1 MTIRVLIAD
10 DHAVLRAGLRA
21 LIDAQPDMQVVGE
34 ATDGNEAITKTVA
47 ANPDVLLLD
56 LSMPEHSGL
65 HAMPLLR
72 QQSPGARVLVLSMH
86 EDLACLRAAFDSGA
100 AGYVLK
106 KVADTELLA
115 AIRVIAGGKKYV
127 CSCSREQLAME
138 SLGLECSGADAIT
151 RNSGSSLSRR
161 EREVLIMVAEGYTH
175 REIAER
181 LAVSAKSVESY
192 RARVQEKLGLQT
204 RVELHRYALAIGLLR
219 ADGLA
224 DPQLPSGFKHR
235 PS

>member
-1 MTIRVLIAD
+1 MAIRLLIAD

-21 LIDAQPDMQVVGE
+21 LVATQPDME
-34 ATDGNEAITKTVA
+34 VA
-47 ANPDVLLLD
+47 AEAQDGREALSKAVAVKPDVVLLD
-56 LSMPEHSGL
+56 LAMPQGSGFQVI
-65 HAMPLLR
+65 PLLR
-72 QQSPGARVLVLSMH
+72 RSCPDAWVLVLSMY

-106 KVADTELLA
+106 KAADVELLS
-115 AIRVIAGGKKYV
+115 AIRTVVGGKKYV
-127 CSCSREQLAME
+127 CSLSREQLAME

-151 RNSGSSLSRR
+151 RDRSSSLSRR

-219 ADGLA
+219 SDGLA
-224 DPQLPSGFKHR
+224 DPQLPPGFERR
-235 PS
+235 PF